1 MKKTFFLL
9 LTTFCLLNTQAFA
22 KVWLRHQG
30 TATQIMVNNEPMLIL
45 GGELSNSAA
54 TSKADIDSVLP
65 RMKALGLNTVFL
77 PAYWDLMEPT
87 EGQFDFSLIDEAIQT
102 ARQNNLKLVYLWF
115 GAWKNS
121 MSCYAPLWFKQDTKR
136 FPRAQTAN
144 GKPLEIASAFSENV
158 LKADKRAFLRLVE
171 HIKEVDSQHNTVI
184 MLQVENEIGMLESA
198 RDFSPL
204 AEKAYRSKVPEK
216 LLKHLGIA
224 KRGTWPEV
232 FGDDLYAQEKFQA
245 YYYAAY
251 VQQLCAAAKATY
263 ALPLY
268 VNAAMNSRGRKPG
281 EYPSAGPL
289 AHLIEIWKCAAPD
302 IDIFAPDIYDTGFKD
317 WVAKYKLKNNPF
329 FTPETRL
336 SANSGVRAL
345 YTFGA
350 VDAMSFSPF
359 AIDEA
364 DAASAASVSQAY
376 KLIWQLQPLLIKA
389 QGMGPGAPKGPWG
402 KTWGLL
408 FDQND
413 REQVITDDD
422 VILTC
427 RHYYTL
433 PWDPR
438 ATDGT
443 PWPEGGGLILKLGT
457 DDYLIAG
464 NGIVT
469 VFQTAEEKKQEVQ
482 VTRGEDG
489 FAQQGKDNATAVAA
503 KFRGQRIGIGYV
515 DQVEV
520 AADGTLRF
528 IRRDNGDQDHQGRHA
543 RIACGD
549 YKILHVKLYRY

>member
-9 LTTFCLLNTQAFA
+9 LTAFCLLHTQAFA

-30 TATQIMVNNEPMLIL
+30 TATQLMVNNQPMLIL

-77 PAYWDLMEPT
+77 PAYWDLMEPR

-144 GKPLEIASAFSENV
+144 GKPLEIATAFSENV

-204 AEKAYRSKVPEK
+204 AEKAYRSKVPEN

-317 WVAKYKLKNNPF
+317 WVEKYKLKNNPF

-350 VDAMSFSPF
+350 ADAMSFSPF

-364 DAASAASVSQAY
+364 DAASAANVSRAY
-376 KLIWQLQPLLIKA
+376 TLIRQLQPLLIKA

-413 REQVITDDD
+413 REQVITDGD

-489 FAQQGKDNATAVAA
+489 FAQQGKDAATATASR
-503 KFRGQRIGIGYV
+503 FRGQRIGIGYV

-543 RIACGD
+543 RISCGD

>member
-1 MKKTFFLL
+1 
-9 LTTFCLLNTQAFA
+9 
-22 KVWLRHQG
+22 
-30 TATQIMVNNEPMLIL
+30 MVNNEPMLIL

-144 GKPLEIASAFSENV
+144 GKPLEIATAFSENV

-204 AEKAYRSKVPEK
+204 AEKAYRSRVPEK

-263 ALPLY
+263 ALAPLRQRSHEQPRTQ
-268 VNAAMNSRGRKPG
+268 AGRVSFG
-281 EYPSAGPL
+281 RSAGPSHRDMEVCR
-289 AHLIEIWKCAAPD
+289 ARHRHLCARHIRYGLQGLGGKIQAEKQS
-302 IDIFAPDIYDTGFKD
+302 I
-317 WVAKYKLKNNPF
+317 LH
-329 FTPETRL
+329 TRDE
-336 SANSGVRAL
+336 
-345 YTFGA
+345 TFG
-350 VDAMSFSPF
+350 
-359 AIDEA
+359 
-364 DAASAASVSQAY
+364 Q
-376 KLIWQLQPLLIKA
+376 
-389 QGMGPGAPKGPWG
+389 
-402 KTWGLL
+402 
-408 FDQND
+408 
-413 REQVITDDD
+413 
-422 VILTC
+422 
-427 RHYYTL
+427 
-433 PWDPR
+433 
-438 ATDGT
+438 
-443 PWPEGGGLILKLGT
+443 
-457 DDYLIAG
+457 
-464 NGIVT
+464 
-469 VFQTAEEKKQEVQ
+469 
-482 VTRGEDG
+482 
-489 FAQQGKDNATAVAA
+489 
-503 KFRGQRIGIGYV
+503 
-515 DQVEV
+515 
-520 AADGTLRF
+520 
-528 IRRDNGDQDHQGRHA
+528 
-543 RIACGD
+543 
-549 YKILHVKLYRY
+549 